1 MEVTIDDL
9 SLFVISIIRTGAA
22 LRFLYCMVRLSGAE
36 EEAARPISKTVEKYR
51 CFLDHSR
58 VHLAVK
64 RYSTILLYINEKG
77 RWLIR
82 KR

>member
-36 EEAARPISKTVEKYR
+36 EEAGQY
-51 CFLDHSR
+51 
-58 VHLAVK
+58 
-64 RYSTILLYINEKG
+64 
-77 RWLIR
+77 R
-82 KR
+82 KRSKNTVVLWIIAECIWQLKDIVLYYYT

>member
-36 EEAARPISKTVEKYR
+36 EEAGQYLKTVEKYR

-64 RYSTILLYINEKG
+64 RI
-77 RWLIR
+77 
-82 KR
+82 

>member
-22 LRFLYCMVRLSGAE
+22 FSLLYGA
-36 EEAARPISKTVEKYR
+36 AFGSRRRGRPISKTVEKYR